1 MNRGTLVPFTR
12 VSRTIAAIF
21 ALVFMVQTNASAMVI
36 NITYDSSITSLGNAA
51 QVEGAISNAANVFDV
66 LYTNN
71 IVVNITAFFDS
82 TIDLG
87 QSTTLETGNP
97 TYSEVTN
104 FLRAARTTAA
114 DSNSV
119 ASLPAIDP
127 TGGSA
132 LWWLPRAEAKALG
145 GVLGVTTNSSSPD
158 GSVYFASTVTYSLNP
173 TNRGVTGQYDL
184 TAVAEHEISEVLG
197 RGFGLNY
204 QGSGF
209 IPYDLFRFTNNGAHN
224 FSVSATN
231 VYFSVNNGASNLA
244 NFFGDVI
251 SGDIQDWATHT
262 PADSFDA
269 FLTDGQEGYLSYADL
284 TALDILGYALNFHAP
299 KLTAI
304 RNASGK
310 IQLNFTNVTGLDFSI
325 LSSTN
330 IALPLTNWPVLGRPI
345 ETSVGNYQFTDSNTN
360 KTRFYRAV
368 LN

>member
-1 MNRGTLVPFTR
+1 
-12 VSRTIAAIF
+12 
-21 ALVFMVQTNASAMVI
+21 MVI

-51 QVEGAISNAANVFDV
+51 QVEAAINLAANVFQV

-71 IVVNITAFFDS
+71 ITVNITAYFDS

-87 QSTTLETGNP
+87 ESQTSFTGNP
-97 TYSEVTN
+97 SYSEVTN
-104 FLRAARTTAA
+104 YFRVTRTTALA
-114 DSNSV
+114 SNSV
-119 ASLPAIDP
+119 ASLPATDP
-127 TGGSA
+127 TGGGT
-132 LWWLPRAEAKALG
+132 WWLPTAEARTFAAALG
-145 GVLGVTTNSSSPD
+145 T
-158 GSVYFASTVTYSLNP
+158 SVYGVVANDTTQDGNVLFASAVAYALNP
-173 TNRGVTGQYDL
+173 TNRAVSGQSDL

-197 RGFGLNY
+197 RGYGLGY
-204 QGSGF
+204 QLGGGYMPF
-209 IPYDLFRFTNNGAHN
+209 DLFRFTNSGARS
-224 FSVSATN
+224 FDVSATN
-231 VYFSVNNGASNLA
+231 AYFSVDKGVTVLSYFYTNYTL
-244 NFFGDVI
+244 GDA
-251 SGDIQDWATHT
+251 QDWQMHS
-262 PADSFDA
+262 PADSYDA
-269 FLTDGQEGYLSYADL
+269 YLTDGDEGYLSYVDL
-284 TALDILGYALNFHAP
+284 AALNVLGYALNFHAP